1 MSVIQE
7 PILLQPMEVSPE
19 LRLMK
24 IHLEVRV
31 EEKISGSSE
40 AMREIDE
47 REWTEGGEHR
57 EGKKKEERERDR
69 AKKKKK
75 T

>member
-1 MSVIQE
+1 
-7 PILLQPMEVSPE
+7 MEVSPE

-40 AMREIDE
+40 AMKEIGGYGEAMREIGGIDE
-47 REWTEGGEHR
+47 G
-57 EGKKKEERERDR
+57 DR
-69 AKKKKK
+69 
-75 T
+75 